1 MSKIQK
7 QNTVQLNLQN
17 VQQFI
22 PSQQIQVGSQIGGNS
37 PKPPLGSKS
46 NKSPKGD
53 CSFRVISP
61 KMTINLNNS
70 QRSISKS
77 SSPIEKQ
84 ISEPDK
90 LQYLENEN
98 DAVIEDNQ
106 INTSDVQQIR
116 QIKQKL
122 MNMGELI
129 SSFHLVDINLKVLK
143 KWQYELLQETKTLLK
158 LNKNVINLS
167 QTKIISPRPN
177 QIKKISSDE
186 LLEKLQ
192 NEQKKRLDAEEQS
205 GRILQDQE
213 KYIQVLNEK
222 LFQLEQQYSKKK
234 T

>member
-22 PSQQIQVGSQIGGNS
+22 PTQQNQVGPQIGSNS
-37 PKPPLGSKS
+37 PKPPLYSKS

-53 CSFRVISP
+53 SSFRVISP
-61 KMTINLNNS
+61 KIIINQNNS

-84 ISEPDK
+84 MSEPDK
-90 LQYLENEN
+90 LHYFENQN

-106 INTSDVQQIR
+106 INAPDVLQIH

-122 MNMGELI
+122 INMGDEI

-143 KWQYELLQETKTLLK
+143 KWQNQLLQETKAMIK

-177 QIKKISSDE
+177 QVKKVSSDE

-192 NEQKKRLDAEEQS
+192 TEQKKRLDAEEQS

-234 T
+234 V